1 MMKSL
6 RLTSTIMCALVLSVT
21 SACGSVA
28 DPGNSGSTTPL
39 SAADT
44 LGPEFG
50 ACVDSPGETFG
61 SVSQFLAGVS
71 GWIPIVDSDAVVQ
84 ATRAPSGERWTFP
97 AVIRRPGGLL
107 ETVRIHASFW
117 PGIDWGLA
125 NKAKVWLAMADASV
139 GADLV
144 AYVVVVASDGSVF
157 FPGECYETL
166 IRERM
171 IQSFGS
177 EYSDLAGALA
187 GKTPS
192 EIDTL
197 LQGSSGA
204 TSTPEASPDV
214 VILNPETAPRAL
226 LDSLQRVVIHVRL
239 QTPLGPDFTICTKAS
254 VGWNDC
260 FVADETAGPGVV
272 VGGYVAA
279 DRRLEVWLLDEQANL
294 AQPIRHIG
302 DVLVPVDFAKLPEVA
317 LDLAVSIDGAS
328 PGTTPRAGDRVT
340 LLDAVTTDALS
351 STDWPGLSNGGG
363 TVAPAQ
369 PGNE

>member
-1 MMKSL
+1 MMQSL
-6 RLTSTIMCALVLSVT
+6 RLTSAIMCALVLSVS
-21 SACGSVA
+21 SACGGVS
-28 DPGNSGSTTPL
+28 DPGISGSATPL

-44 LGPEFG
+44 FGPEFG
-50 ACVDSPGETFG
+50 ACLGAPGETFE
-61 SVSQFLAGVS
+61 SVSQLLAGVS
-71 GWIPIVDSDAVVQ
+71 GWIPIVDSDDVVE

-97 AVIRRPGGLL
+97 AVIRRTGGLL

-125 NKAKVWLAMADASV
+125 NKAKVWLALADVSE

-144 AYVVVVASDGSVF
+144 AYVVVVASDGSAF
-157 FPGECYETL
+157 FPGECYEAQV
-166 IRERM
+166 RQRM

-177 EYSDLAGALA
+177 GYSDLARALA
-187 GKTPS
+187 GKSQS

-204 TSTPEASPDV
+204 GSITKGSLEV

-226 LDSLQRVVIHVRL
+226 LASLQRVVIHVRL
-239 QTPLGPDFTICTKAS
+239 KTPLGPNFTICTKAS

-260 FVADETAGPGVV
+260 FIADETAGPGVL

-279 DRRLEVWLLDEQANL
+279 DRRLEVWLLDEQASL

-302 DVLVPVDFAKLPEVA
+302 DVLVPADLATLPEVA
-317 LDLAVSIDGAS
+317 VDLAVSIDGAS
-328 PGTTPRAGDRVT
+328 PGTTSRAGDRVT
-340 LLDAVTTDALS
+340 LLEAVTTDALS
-351 STDWPGLSNGGG
+351 SRDWPGLSNGGG